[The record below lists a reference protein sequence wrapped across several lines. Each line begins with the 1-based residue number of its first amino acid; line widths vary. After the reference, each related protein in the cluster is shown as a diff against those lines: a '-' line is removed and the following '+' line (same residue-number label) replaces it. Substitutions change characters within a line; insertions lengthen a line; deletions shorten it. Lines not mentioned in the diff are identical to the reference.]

1 MGIVQGSPDSGNIAP
16 QDGKRCSRNRIQ
28 RGLFYLL
35 LTYGH
40 SIPASRSA
48 RPTAQRSQCETII
61 VSGLHVAH
69 LRLGLLEL
77 GMVQTDQG
85 TKTEFVARLGPI
97 ERLIRLLEKL
107 LRNSEAVVSGVC
119 VEPSHANVPHDA
131 VPQVFV
137 LLLDSLRSQVCCML
151 QCGKAKTVEDEDDF
165 LASPVSARRISA
177 EVFASAK

>member
-1 MGIVQGSPDSGNIAP
+1 
-16 QDGKRCSRNRIQ
+16 
-28 RGLFYLL
+28 
-35 LTYGH
+35 
-40 SIPASRSA
+40 
-48 RPTAQRSQCETII
+48 
-61 VSGLHVAH
+61 

-77 GMVQTDQG
+77 GMVQTDQE

-107 LRNSEAVVSGVC
+107 LRNSEAAVVSGVC

>member
-1 MGIVQGSPDSGNIAP
+1 MQLESDSAGAFLLIVD
-16 QDGKRCSRNRIQ
+16 
-28 RGLFYLL
+28 LW
-35 LTYGH
+35 H

-48 RPTAQRSQCETII
+48 RLTAQRSQCQTII

-69 LRLGLLEL
+69 L
-77 GMVQTDQG
+77 
-85 TKTEFVARLGPI
+85 RLGPI

-119 VEPSHANVPHDA
+119 VEPRHANVPHDA
-131 VPQVFV
+131 VPQVFA

-165 LASPVSARRISA
+165 LALPVSARRISA

>member
-1 MGIVQGSPDSGNIAP
+1 V
-16 QDGKRCSRNRIQ
+16 
-28 RGLFYLL
+28 
-35 LTYGH
+35 
-40 SIPASRSA
+40 
-48 RPTAQRSQCETII
+48 QRSQCETII

-69 LRLGLLEL
+69 LRLCLLEL
-77 GMVQTDQG
+77 GMVKTDQE

>member
-1 MGIVQGSPDSGNIAP
+1 
-16 QDGKRCSRNRIQ
+16 
-28 RGLFYLL
+28 
-35 LTYGH
+35 
-40 SIPASRSA
+40 
-48 RPTAQRSQCETII
+48 
-61 VSGLHVAH
+61 
-69 LRLGLLEL
+69 
-77 GMVQTDQG
+77 MVQTDQG

-119 VEPSHANVPHDA
+119 VEPSRANVPHDA

-151 QCGKAKTVEDEDDF
+151 QCGKAKTVEDENDF